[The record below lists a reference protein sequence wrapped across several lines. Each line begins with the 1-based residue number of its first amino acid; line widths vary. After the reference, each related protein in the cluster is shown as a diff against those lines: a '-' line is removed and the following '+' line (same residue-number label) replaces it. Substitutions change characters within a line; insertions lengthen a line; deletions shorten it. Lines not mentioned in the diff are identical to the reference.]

1 MKKRDPLRFRK
12 SEVGQKRFHQRGR
25 SSVEGLPRPT
35 TDRQLALVILDEHKR
50 TQTFVGQLLDEK
62 IEGLGR
68 SFSGRKPLGSKV
80 GNHRDGAAAPSPW
93 KSSSKPATTVKNLS
107 KYD

>member
-25 SSVEGLPRPT
+25 AAEEGLPRPT

-62 IEGLGR
+62 LEGLGR
-68 SFSGRKPLGSKV
+68 SFP
-80 GNHRDGAAAPSPW
+80 
-93 KSSSKPATTVKNLS
+93 
-107 KYD
+107 